1 MHKPP
6 LLLEHAVYCFP
17 IDDEPVLELQQH
29 PQSSIPKGG
38 VVLNPLAQPLRPRRV
53 GHPTL
58 RLALFR
64 PIRAGSVHPEYLAAS
79 SF

>member
-1 MHKPP
+1 
-6 LLLEHAVYCFP
+6 
-17 IDDEPVLELQQH
+17 LQQH